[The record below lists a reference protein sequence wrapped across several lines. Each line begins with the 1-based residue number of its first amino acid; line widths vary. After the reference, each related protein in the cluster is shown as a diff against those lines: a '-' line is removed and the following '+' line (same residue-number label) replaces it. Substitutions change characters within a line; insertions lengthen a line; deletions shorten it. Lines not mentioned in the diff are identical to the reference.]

1 MNENTQFCGVFRNLC
16 LPQHGEKQNRQKMIV
31 WNSKAQPQHPGEFQA
46 TVPML
51 LLPILLLK
59 LSHKGRSGASL
70 CVLGDRGG
78 GPGMCLPGD
87 TSVLCF
93 FHGIIFKTLR
103 MIMSHFLS
111 YNVLRVWR
119 DRSVGHEGLNLD
131 H

>member
-1 MNENTQFCGVFRNLC
+1 
-16 LPQHGEKQNRQKMIV
+16 
-31 WNSKAQPQHPGEFQA
+31 
-46 TVPML
+46 
-51 LLPILLLK
+51 
-59 LSHKGRSGASL
+59 
-70 CVLGDRGG
+70 
-78 GPGMCLPGD
+78 MCLPGD

-119 DRSVGHEGLNLD
+119 DRSVGHVLDTHQPEGLNLD